1 MTDTAPRRRPCA
13 KKTGSNWPCLHPSPC
28 WQAQSSACPMSWRHL
43 ESCRSK
49 GRGLT
54 AARSRSPS
62 KSINATRSPSKSR
75 TDANR
80 SGAEQPGCPRPVPRM
95 GDAPIAVARSHEMSV
110 NKTPIIAEGGIRE
123 PLIVLVKNHQ
133 TTFSTSV
140 STARV
145 KLGWHP
151 AFCQG
156 ASPQLGSKPH

>member
-43 ESCRSK
+43 ELCRSK

-62 KSINATRSPSKSR
+62 KSR

-80 SGAEQPGCPRPVPRM
+80 SGAEQPGFTRPVPRM

-123 PLIVLVKNHQ
+123 PLIVLVKNQQ

-140 STARV
+140 SMARV

-151 AFCQG
+151 EICQG
-156 ASPQLGSKPH
+156 PNPQLGSKPH